1 MGEELGLVADEL
13 DVGEAE
19 LYLLDLAQQGR
30 DGFSEVV
37 GEGEVGEVKL
47 GGVGV
52 ALILMFQQL
61 GLEPVQLLLLSFC
74 GFDHSEPQ

>member
-1 MGEELGLVADEL
+1 M
-13 DVGEAE
+13 
-19 LYLLDLAQQGR
+19 DLAEQGR

-52 ALILMFQQL
+52 ALILVLQQL
-61 GLEPVQLLLLSFC
+61 GLEPVQLLLLSLR
-74 GFDHSEPQ
+74 GLDHSEPQ